1 MISVLV
7 FKIYNLFVCCWVR
20 FFPFAGTVQT
30 QEGLCA
36 CSSLLS
42 GREFPLPGGPRFTSF
57 VNSSFV
63 KHQAYLEPE
72 EQTPLNSLG
81 LSLAGIPR
89 ANDEK
94 LELPERPTGQALD
107 LQSLWRQKT
116 QI

>member
-1 MISVLV
+1 MSTAQPLTSPPGFSSVRPTASV
-7 FKIYNLFVCCWVR
+7 GAQ
-20 FFPFAGTVQT
+20 P
-30 QEGLCA
+30 QE
-36 CSSLLS
+36 
-42 GREFPLPGGPRFTSF
+42 
-57 VNSSFV
+57 
-63 KHQAYLEPE
+63 AYLEPE